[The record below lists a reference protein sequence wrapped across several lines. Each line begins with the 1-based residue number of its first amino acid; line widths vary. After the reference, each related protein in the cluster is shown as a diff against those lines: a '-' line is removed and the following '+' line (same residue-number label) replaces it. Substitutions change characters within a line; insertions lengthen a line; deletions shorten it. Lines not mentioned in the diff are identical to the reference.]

1 MNLPKKLTSLREALP
16 ILLRCLAIALAVA
29 LVSALAVGTSW
40 LMHRPVGYSGDA
52 HASSLISPDFAS
64 GFDVAW
70 EMTSAEL
77 GTDAPIQEIVQVDG
91 TAVIFASTRV
101 SSDDPLSGTLIGID
115 ASGRTPTVLWRHDIH
130 NGNMNLLIWED
141 SIVAGDETIRAAD
154 GAVTATWE
162 TPLPTTMRFGYYAN
176 PAVPATLVGSVR
188 PFREGS
194 RFVQVTWPVALV
206 CAPTDTRYLYVGPT
220 TEFTCTAWHK
230 DGSQAWSYVT
240 STEEDHQRGPITTPA
255 VNGYILTGRINQER
269 ERYEADGFLNLADGT
284 YTRGDTQDG
293 IDATRLFPASDGW
306 ITTLSSNPNSL
317 DMEYVVYNPDGTER
331 ERTARSVGSRDW
343 LRILHMTCWDT
354 TGHIITPTAEQA
366 LETLRSEGVSWAP
379 LCTQPPT
386 YSETDIGFINGRPLM
401 TTNKDG
407 SPKTDSY
414 PDDSILASD
423 GSLILYPASTWTAD
437 TPRQAV
443 SLSQP
448 LYSAPEGVLLSNL
461 TEVGAYGATPL
472 YDDLLI
478 AKPNHPDSSW
488 HRYLG
493 TYPHSDTV
501 LMGITPK
508 RAG

>member
-29 LVSALAVGTSW
+29 LVSALAVSASW
-40 LMHRPVGYSGDA
+40 LTHRPVGYSGDA

-77 GTDAPIQEIVQVDG
+77 GTDAPVREIVNVDG
-91 TAVIFASTRV
+91 TAVIFASSLA

-162 TPLPTTMRFGYYAN
+162 TPLPTTLRFSYYADK
-176 PAVPATLVGSVR
+176 AVPATLVGNFR
-188 PFREGS
+188 PIREGS

-206 CAPTDTRYLYVGPT
+206 CAPTDTEHLYNGPT

-240 STEEDHQRGPITTPA
+240 STEEDHQRGPINTPA
-255 VNGYILTGRINQER
+255 VDGHILVGHYSDYR
-269 ERYEADGFLNLADGT
+269 RYDGDGFLNLADGT

-293 IDATRLFPASDGW
+293 INATRLFPASDGW

-317 DMEYVVYNPDGTER
+317 DMEYVVYNQDGTER

-366 LETLRSEGVSWAP
+366 LETLRSEEVSWAP

-448 LYSAPEGVLLSNL
+448 LCSAPEGVLLSNL

>member
-29 LVSALAVGTSW
+29 LVSALAVSASW
-40 LMHRPVGYSGDA
+40 LMHRPVGYSGNA
-52 HASSLISPDFAS
+52 RVSSFISPDFAS

-77 GTDAPIQEIVQVDG
+77 GTDAPVREIVNVDG
-91 TAVIFASTRV
+91 TAVIFASSLA

-162 TPLPTTMRFGYYAN
+162 TPLPTTLRFSYYADK
-176 PAVPATLVGSVR
+176 AVPATLVGNFR
-188 PFREGS
+188 PIREGS

-206 CAPTDTRYLYVGPT
+206 CAPTDTEHLYNGPT

-240 STEEDHQRGPITTPA
+240 STEEDHQRGPINTPA
-255 VNGYILTGRINQER
+255 VDGHILVGHYSDYR
-269 ERYEADGFLNLADGT
+269 RYDGDGFLNLADGT

-293 IDATRLFPASDGW
+293 INATRLFPANDGW

-317 DMEYVVYNPDGTER
+317 DMEYVVYNQDGTER

-366 LETLRSEGVSWAP
+366 LETLRSEEVSWAP

-448 LYSAPEGVLLSNL
+448 LCSAPEGVLLSNL

-478 AKPNHPDSSW
+478 AKPNHPNSSW

-508 RAG
+508 QAG